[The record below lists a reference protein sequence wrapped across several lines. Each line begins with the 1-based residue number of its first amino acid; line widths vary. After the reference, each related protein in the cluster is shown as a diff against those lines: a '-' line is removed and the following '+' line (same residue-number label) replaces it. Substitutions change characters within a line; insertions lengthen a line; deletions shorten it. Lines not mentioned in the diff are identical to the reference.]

1 MTTTLRD
8 AHGQALST
16 TDRAS
21 LAAYEH
27 ALDLFHSF
35 RTDPVAVLT
44 PVLERDPGFVSGQ
57 LLMAGMLLT
66 AFDGQLH
73 GMAKACVD
81 AAAASPQKAN
91 EREQSLIAA
100 LGAWSSGDALRANR
114 LLGRHLIDHPR
125 DLFALQLAHLG
136 DLFLG
141 HSFMLRD
148 RVARSLTQ
156 WSADDKGYGY
166 LLGMHAFGLEECN
179 DYARAESVGRRAF
192 ELQPHDSWAVHAVAH
207 VCEMQG
213 RSADGIRW
221 LKATQRHWATDCGM
235 AVHNHWHLAL
245 MHMGSGEMEAA
256 LALYDDA
263 VAPAP
268 EAIALNLD
276 DASALLWRFG
286 LRGVDVSA
294 RWQALAARWRLQA
307 AWGVSAFNDVHA
319 VMALA
324 AAGDDSAA
332 KAGIAAI
339 AEAAHGPAAQAAAAA
354 AVALPAASALH
365 AFAAGRYAQCVELL
379 LPVLAA
385 SSPLG
390 GSHAQRDL
398 LHLTVIEAASR
409 AGDRALVR
417 AMGDERAARKAV
429 VAARPA
435 RVEDHVAA

>member
-8 AHGQALST
+8 AYGQAVST

-27 ALDLFHSF
+27 ALDLFHGF
-35 RTDPVAVLT
+35 RADPVAVLT
-44 PVLERDPGFVSGQ
+44 PALERDPGFVSGQ
-57 LLMAGMLLT
+57 LLMAGMLLGS
-66 AFDGQLH
+66 FDGQLH
-73 GMAKACVD
+73 GIAKACVD

-91 EREQSLIAA
+91 ERERSLIAA
-100 LGAWSSGDALRANR
+100 LGAWSEGELLRANQ
-114 LLGRHLIDHPR
+114 LLGRHLIEHPR
-125 DLFALQLAHLG
+125 DLLALQLAHLG

-156 WSADDKGYGY
+156 WSANDKGYGY

-179 DYARAESVGRRAF
+179 EYARAEAVGRRAV

-213 RSADGIRW
+213 RTADGIRW
-221 LKATQRHWATDCGM
+221 LKTTQRHWASDCGM

-245 MHMGSGEMEAA
+245 MHVASGDMDAA
-256 LALYDDA
+256 LALYDET
-263 VAPAP
+263 VTPAP
-268 EAIALNLD
+268 EAIALNLN
-276 DASALLWRFG
+276 DASALLWRFH

-307 AWGVSAFNDVHA
+307 AWGAHAFNDVHA

-324 AAGDDSAA
+324 AAGDEGGT

-339 AEAAHGPAAQAAAAA
+339 AESARRPGAQAAV
-354 AVALPAASALH
+354 AVALPAAGGLQ
-365 AFAAGRYAQCVELL
+365 AFAAGRYAHCVELL
-379 LPVLAA
+379 LPLLAA

-417 AMGDERAARKAV
+417 AMGDERAARKV
-429 VAARPA
+429 VTARSA
-435 RVEDHVAA
+435 RVEDLVEA

>member
-27 ALDLFHSF
+27 ALDLFHGY
-35 RTDPVAVLT
+35 RMDPVAVLT

-57 LLMAGMLLT
+57 LLMAGMLLGSI
-66 AFDGQLH
+66 DGQFH
-73 GMAKACVD
+73 AMAKACVD

-91 EREQSLIAA
+91 ERERSLIAA
-100 LGAWSSGDALRANR
+100 LGAWSNGEVLRANQ
-114 LLGRHLIDHPR
+114 LLGRHLVDHPR
-125 DLFALQLAHLG
+125 DLLALQLAHVG

-148 RVARSLTQ
+148 RVARSLAQ

-179 DYARAESVGRRAF
+179 EYARAEAAGRRAV

-213 RSADGIRW
+213 RAADGIRW

-235 AVHNHWHLAL
+235 GVHNHWHLAL
-245 MHMGSGEMEAA
+245 MHMADGDIDAA
-256 LALYDDA
+256 LALYDAA
-263 VAPAP
+263 VTPAP
-268 EAIALNLD
+268 EAIALNLN
-276 DASALLWRFG
+276 DASALLWRLY

-294 RWQALAARWRLQA
+294 RFQALAARWRLQA
-307 AWGVSAFNDVHA
+307 AWGAHAFNDVHA

-324 AAGDDSAA
+324 AAGDEAGT

-339 AEAAHGPAAQAAAAA
+339 AESARRPGVQAAA
-354 AVALPAASALH
+354 AVALPAAGGLQ
-365 AFAAGRYAQCVELL
+365 AFAAGRYAHCVEQL

-398 LHLTVIEAASR
+398 LHLTVIEAAFR

-417 AMGDERAARKAV
+417 AMGDERAARGI
-429 VAARPA
+429 VAADPA
-435 RVEDHVAA
+435 WAEQAPVRLAA

>member
-1 MTTTLRD
+1 MTTTLHD

-27 ALDLFHSF
+27 ALDLFHGF
-35 RTDPVAVLT
+35 RTDAVAVLT
-44 PVLERDPGFVSGQ
+44 PVLERDPGFVCGQ
-57 LLMAGMLLT
+57 LLMAGMLLGS
-66 AFDGQLH
+66 FDGQLH

-81 AAAASPQKAN
+81 AAAASPQRAN

-100 LGAWSSGDALRANR
+100 LGAWSGGDLLRANQ

-125 DLFALQLAHLG
+125 DLLAQQLAHLG

-148 RVARSLTQ
+148 RVARSLAQ
-156 WSADDKGYGY
+156 CSAQDPGYGY

-179 DYARAESVGRRAF
+179 EYARAEAVGRRAV

-213 RSADGIRW
+213 RAADGIRW
-221 LKATQRHWATDCGM
+221 LKATRRHWASDCGM

-245 MHMGSGEMEAA
+245 MHMASGDADAA
-256 LALYDDA
+256 LVLYDDA
-263 VAPAP
+263 VTPAP
-268 EAIALNLD
+268 EAIALNLN
-276 DASALLWRFG
+276 DASALLWRLS

-294 RWQALAARWRLQA
+294 RWQALAARWRQQA
-307 AWGVSAFNDVHA
+307 AWGAHAFNDVHA

-324 AAGDDSAA
+324 AAGDEGASN
-332 KAGIAAI
+332 AGIAAI
-339 AEAAHGPAAQAAAAA
+339 GDAAWRPGAQAAA
-354 AVALPAASALH
+354 AVALPAARGLQ
-365 AFAAGRYAQCVELL
+365 AFAAGRYARCVELL

-398 LHLTVIEAASR
+398 LHLTVIEAARR

-417 AMGDERAARKAV
+417 AMANERAARGV
-429 VAARPA
+429 VAVQPA
-435 RVEDHVAA
+435 SIVQASVKLAA